1 MLCVCVMSQVPGT
14 SRNTMMNFTCGRLG
28 NLGSLREGGERKQ
41 PGATGKGVPAPLPPT
56 LTIFPWTSSSPPD
69 SGTLGPSELQPL

>member
-28 NLGSLREGGERKQ
+28 NLGSLREGG
-41 PGATGKGVPAPLPPT
+41 KGSSQGYREGGSLPPALYT
-56 LTIFPWTSSSPPD
+56 HHLSLDFLLSS
-69 SGTLGPSELQPL
+69 